1 MNSNSNTR
9 LSFKEYAQNYHS
21 SEERKKKFHTVY
33 VILGLISYLL
43 LIGILGVVYHVRSTE
58 DDKFNFI
65 YDMSKILTI
74 KSIVINNHY
83 SELLESYSPTG
94 EPETLARSYRN
105 YLKLVKNKNGCATG
119 YKSCGILDTYGN
131 ALCIDE
137 LYQCPVNKMK
147 VAHSTVA
154 STYLDNGYK
163 TAPLDEISPNYQF
176 FYSNNFN
183 EGNGVVIIIKTKDEP
198 KFIRLNNFVLDS
210 ELYKELFG
218 DDELLKDIADILG
231 VGEEETS
238 EGEIVDTVI
247 KIFQVINEVEEVISE
262 FDWKLKGAQL
272 LVKVLLREYNKRV
285 ERFQNFVKEK
295 IEILDEKNN
304 DIYYEHIGDN
314 FYSKNYIGF
323 KSVQDID
330 KFLRFDYEIY
340 KKIFP
345 NFSAA
350 NAALAPVII
359 LSIFLFGLIIVYFA
373 KHRANFH
380 YILFIFNTILFII
393 PALGFVIYGLVTY
406 FKVNK
411 SKTLD
416 DLNSIESDAFIKEM
430 INDFIKEC
438 QKGTLV
444 LSTIGII
451 SFSIILYAIGSIF
464 YFKSLSED

>member
-1 MNSNSNTR
+1 M
-9 LSFKEYAQNYHS
+9 
-21 SEERKKKFHTVY
+21 
-33 VILGLISYLL
+33 ILGLISYLL
-43 LIGILGVVYHVRSTE
+43 LIGILGAVYHVKSTE

-65 YDMSKILTI
+65 YDMSKILTV

-83 SELLESYSPTG
+83 SELLESYSNTG
-94 EPETLARSYRN
+94 EPVTLVSSYRN
-105 YLKLVKNKNGCATG
+105 YLKLVKNKNSCVTG

-131 ALCIDE
+131 VLCIDE
-137 LYQCPVNKMK
+137 LYPCPVNKMK

-154 STYLDNGYK
+154 GNYLDNGYG
-163 TAPLDEISPNYQF
+163 TAPLNELSANYQF

-183 EGNGVVIIIKTKDEP
+183 EGNAVATIIKTKDEP

-210 ELYKELFG
+210 ELYEDIFG
-218 DDELLKDIADILG
+218 DEDLLKDIADILG

-238 EGEIVDTVI
+238 EGEIADSVI
-247 KIFQVINEVEEVISE
+247 KIFEVINEVEEVISE
-262 FDWKLKGAQL
+262 FDWKLKGAKL
-272 LVKVLLREYNKRV
+272 LVKVLLREYDERV

-314 FYSKNYIGF
+314 FYAKNYIGF
-323 KSVQDID
+323 KNVQDID

-345 NFSAA
+345 HFEAVI
-350 NAALAPVII
+350 AALVVLIL
-359 LSIFLFGLIIVYFA
+359 LSIFLFALIFIYFA
-373 KHRANFH
+373 THREKFH
-380 YILFIFNTILFII
+380 YILYIFVTIIFII
-393 PALGFVIYGLVTY
+393 PALGFFIYALVTY

-430 INDFIKEC
+430 INDFINEC

-444 LSTIGII
+444 LSTIGVI
-451 SFSIILYAIGSIF
+451 SSSIILYAIGSIF